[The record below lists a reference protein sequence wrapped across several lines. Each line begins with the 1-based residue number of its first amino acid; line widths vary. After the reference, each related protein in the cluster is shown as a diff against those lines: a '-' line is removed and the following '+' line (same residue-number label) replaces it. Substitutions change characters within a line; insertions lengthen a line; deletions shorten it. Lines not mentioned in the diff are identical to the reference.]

1 MESIVSSNTNG
12 VSVSYSYDDLNC
24 LSTVVDNRL
33 PGQNTTSYTYDSENH
48 LTSMTSGSTVV
59 TIIYD
64 AFGNRVAKTVNGVTT
79 KYLVEDDVNPTGLP
93 QVLEETVNGVVQ
105 REYTY
110 GLQRISQDQSINGAW
125 TASFYGYDGAG
136 SVRQLTNTAGVVT
149 DEYEYDAFGNSFTKT
164 GTTPN
169 NYLYRGELF
178 DSDLGLYYLRARYYN
193 PSTGRF
199 LSRDPYDGNTILPIS
214 LHKYLYASGNPVNRI
229 DPRGREAMFEYSIR
243 MNAAI
248 PEAKL
253 ISIYGCVADAALAA
267 ADLILGEINPSDTT
281 ANIGTGLGVAS
292 AVVGC
297 VTLAPGL
304 SQLADDGNKI
314 VKTAKFFAEA
324 AGWGACAADAEDV
337 INGLNDLAAGK
348 PAGDEISKSIEHLG
362 GCVSDALG
370 KMFKAEVE

>member
-33 PGQNTTSYTYDSENH
+33 PGQSTTSYTYDSENH

-59 TIIYD
+59 TIVYD

-93 QVLEETVNGVVQ
+93 QVLEEIVNGVVQ

-169 NYLYRGELF
+169 NYLYRGEQF

-193 PSTGRF
+193 PATGRF
-199 LSRDPYDGNTILPIS
+199 LSRDPLDGNAKEPAS
-214 LHKYLYASGNPVNRI
+214 LHKYLYANGDPVNGI
-229 DPRGREAMFEYSIR
+229 DPMGREDFLEFKLLVKELAP
-243 MNAAI
+243 AAATGLMI
-248 PEAKL
+248 AAKVV
-253 ISIYGCVADAALAA
+253 CTELAA
-267 ADLILGEINPSDTT
+267 VAFVMDGSHWLNPNSPSLPWPVT
-281 ANIGTGLGVAS
+281 APCAAFGIGTSWIRCCYGFT
-292 AVVGC
+292 C
-297 VTLAPGL
+297 R
-304 SQLADDGNKI
+304 I
-314 VKTAKFFAEA
+314 VR
-324 AGWGACAADAEDV
+324 
-337 INGLNDLAAGK
+337 N
-348 PAGDEISKSIEHLG
+348 
-362 GCVSDALG
+362 
-370 KMFKAEVE
+370 